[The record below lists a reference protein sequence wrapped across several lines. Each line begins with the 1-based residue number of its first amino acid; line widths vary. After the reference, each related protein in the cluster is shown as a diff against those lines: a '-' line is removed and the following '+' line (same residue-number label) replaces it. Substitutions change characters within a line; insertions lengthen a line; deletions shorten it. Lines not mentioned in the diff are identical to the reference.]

1 MIRRRWLWMGIVL
14 IALALAGVLTFVYGE
29 ALREQLLRPLLY
41 ELWLWEL
48 RLASLPFG
56 LIWMIFLIVG
66 SLGVYMTILDLVL
79 HGRTRAPS
87 QEGISPVGPVQAL
100 AHRIEL
106 ACHGDLA
113 RWNVHR
119 AVGDI
124 AIRWI
129 MLRHGMSESEG
140 RQHFREIFPELYSE
154 LDLEF
159 PRSAARRSWLW
170 LSAHLPIS
178 SQQRRAR
185 LREISRLTEL
195 LENFAGEAYESTH
208 SYR

>member
-1 MIRRRWLWMGIVL
+1 MRKHWLWIGLAIITLAAMLTVL
-14 IALALAGVLTFVYGE
+14 YGE

-48 RLASLPFG
+48 RVASLPFG
-56 LIWMIFLIVG
+56 LIWMIFLLVG

-79 HGRTRAPS
+79 HGRTRTPI

-106 ACHGDLA
+106 ACQGELA

-119 AVGDI
+119 LIGDI
-124 AIRWI
+124 AIHWVA
-129 MLRHGMSESEG
+129 LRTETGELEARRRFG
-140 RQHFREIFPELYSE
+140 EIFPELYNA

-159 PRSAARRSWLW
+159 PRSATRRSWLW

-178 SQQRRAR
+178 PQQRRAR
-185 LREISRLTEL
+185 LHEISRLTGI
-195 LENFAGEAYESTH
+195 LESFAGEAYESTRGH
-208 SYR
+208 R

>member
-1 MIRRRWLWMGIVL
+1 MTRRWLWMGIGL
-14 IALALAGVLTFVYGE
+14 SALVLAGVLTLVYGE
-29 ALREQLLRPLLY
+29 ALREKLLRPLLY

-48 RLASLPFG
+48 RVASLPFG
-56 LIWMIFLIVG
+56 LIWMIFVVVG

-79 HGRTRAPS
+79 RGRTRAPS

-106 ACHGDLA
+106 ACQGELA

-129 MLRHGMSESEG
+129 MLRHGMSESG
-140 RQHFREIFPELYSE
+140 ARQHFQEIFPELYSE

-170 LSAHLPIS
+170 LGAHLPIG
-178 SQQRRAR
+178 SQQKRGR
-185 LREISRLTEL
+185 LREISHLTEL
-195 LENFAGEAYESTH
+195 LESFTGEAYESTH
-208 SYR
+208 GHR

>member
-1 MIRRRWLWMGIVL
+1 MTRRWLWMGIGL
-14 IALALAGVLTFVYGE
+14 SALVLAGVLTFVYGE
-29 ALREQLLRPLLY
+29 ALREKLLRPLLY

-48 RLASLPFG
+48 RFASLPFG
-56 LIWMIFLIVG
+56 LIWMIFLVVG

-79 HGRTRAPS
+79 QGRKHPPS
-87 QEGISPVGPVQAL
+87 QENISPVGPVQAL

-106 ACHGDLA
+106 ACQGELA

-129 MLRHGMSESEG
+129 MLRHGMSEPEA
-140 RQHFREIFPELYSE
+140 RRHFQEIFPELYRE

-159 PRSAARRSWLW
+159 PRSAAQRSWLW

-208 SYR
+208 GHR

>member
-1 MIRRRWLWMGIVL
+1 MRKHLLWIGLTLV
-14 IALALAGVLTFVYGE
+14 ALAATLTVIYGE

-41 ELWLWEL
+41 ELWLWGL
-48 RLASLPFG
+48 RLGSLPFA
-56 LIWMIFLIVG
+56 LIWLVFLLVG

-79 HGRTRAPS
+79 HGRTRTPP
-87 QEGISPVGPVQAL
+87 QESISPTGPVQAL

-106 ACHGDLA
+106 ACHGELA

-119 AVGDI
+119 VVGEI

-129 MLRHGMSESEG
+129 MLRHGMSESEA
-140 RQHFREIFPELYSE
+140 RWRFREIFPELYSE

-159 PRSAARRSWLW
+159 PRSATQRSWLW

-178 SQQRRAR
+178 PQQRRAR

-195 LENFAGEAYESTH
+195 LENFAGEAYESTRSH
-208 SYR
+208 R

>member
-1 MIRRRWLWMGIVL
+1 MTRRWVWLGIGL
-14 IALALAGVLTFVYGE
+14 IALALAGVLTLVYGE

-41 ELWLWEL
+41 ELWLWGL
-48 RLASLPFG
+48 RLESLPFA
-56 LIWMIFLIVG
+56 LIWLVFLLVG

-79 HGRTRAPS
+79 QGRRHPS
-87 QEGISPVGPVQAL
+87 LQEGISPVGPVQAL

-106 ACHGDLA
+106 ACQGELA

-129 MLRHGMSESEG
+129 MLRHGMSETEA
-140 RQHFREIFPELYSE
+140 RRHFRETFPELYNE

-159 PRSAARRSWLW
+159 PRSAAQRSWLW

-185 LREISRLTEL
+185 LHEISRLTEL

-208 SYR
+208 GHR